1 MRTKTLL
8 TTFIIAL
15 LLLCACSGDNQQQ
28 AGDLPVIDITRNH
41 PRKEIRLQDIATI
54 EYVLLETTD
63 DIWLSEF
70 STLAHVSDRYIVVLK
85 TMCGDIFVFNR
96 NGKIISHFNH
106 RGQEPREYS
115 SFGRNSVVLDENAG
129 EIFVLDSR
137 THRIL
142 VYSISGEYRRTLKLS
157 VDSFV
162 HVDEIHSFDNE
173 TLLLYDG
180 ARQDYVLVYNEKPY
194 LLLSKQDGSI
204 VYSFDI
210 TLPTRYTTFGGS
222 EILYLTAAIPVPNN
236 RHFGQD
242 FVIADISSDTIF
254 LLTQDRILTP
264 LLTRRPSVHASEPR
278 KVLTSLLK
286 TDTFIL
292 LQKTTLDFAT
302 VTRGNVVR
310 PLVLMY
316 EFKTG
321 ITSEVPFVD
330 ADWRSWFISFPP
342 IGRNMHADLRFK
354 DAQEINRLSSEL
366 KPFVAA
372 LDEEDNPVVRIV
384 TFK

>member
-316 EFKTG
+316 EFETG